1 MSNGVCFKI
10 ADLTKCSRPEHP
22 GQKIVFASFPPDR
35 RLCFCTYSK
44 VYIERT
50 KASRPTKFGFKNP
63 LFLSYIKPHGPV
75 TSTTLARW
83 VKSTLAQAGIDTT
96 KFKGHSSRSA
106 SSAANEAGVALPD
119 LMEAADWST
128 VSTFTKFYHKPVCKS
143 SFANAVLGQTG
154 QRSLAVSSEE

>member
-1 MSNGVCFKI
+1 MFQARAPRVKDF
-10 ADLTKCSRPEHP
+10 
-22 GQKIVFASFPPDR
+22 FARFPPER
-35 RLCFCTYSK
+35 RLCFCINLK

-50 KASRPTKFGFKNP
+50 KASPPTKSGSKNY
-63 LFLSYIKPHGPV
+63 LVLSYIKPCGPV

-96 KFKGHSSRSA
+96 NFKAHSLRSA
-106 SSAANEAGVALPD
+106 SSSAAYEAGAALPD
-119 LMEAADWST
+119 IMEAADWST

-143 SFANAVLGQTG
+143 SFAKAVLGQTE